1 MPRKIASQ
9 ANAKAMIP
17 DARVTYQTQG
27 TSIEEGLCVT
37 MVVADGDVESS
48 GSVLASTSVPSY
60 QPSLSLSGFLGSVLK
75 MVVSPTSVS
84 PSRSESSMGPSG

>member
-1 MPRKIASQ
+1 M
-9 ANAKAMIP
+9 
-17 DARVTYQTQG
+17 
-27 TSIEEGLCVT
+27 T

-48 GSVLASTSVPSY
+48 GSVLASTSVLSY

-84 PSRSESSMGPSG
+84 PSRSESSMGPSGRKRRALALRRAHLILQRTVFRGRVWR